1 MHKSRRVR
9 YLLDEIVKVVE
20 HKKIFERNKRSVET
34 KILGVLL
41 YHRGLSYRD
50 TGKIL
55 GVIEPASYEAV
66 HYWYKQFRE
75 LFAVGC
81 KDRRAFA
88 LDETKVKLE
97 GKQVYLWTAVDV
109 DTKEVIM
116 VYLSR
121 TRCGLDT
128 YSFLKKVLRFCLNKP
143 LAIGDKAT
151 WYPWAI
157 QRLGLKFKHETFGE
171 RNAVEQW
178 YSPFKHRVKR
188 FWKRFP
194 FHSTNTS
201 ILGWCLSYVVLSKIW
216 RCLF

>member
-1 MHKSRRVR
+1 MHNSRRVG
-9 YLLDEIVKVVE
+9 YLLDEMVKIVK
-20 HKKIFERNKRSVET
+20 HKKIFKRNKRNVET
-34 KILGVLL
+34 KILGVLF

-75 LFAVGC
+75 LFVVCC
-81 KDRRAFA
+81 KERRTFA
-88 LDETKVKLE
+88 IDETKVKLE

-109 DTKEVIM
+109 DTKEVIA

-128 YSFLKKVLRFCLNKP
+128 YSFLKKVLRFCSNKP
-143 LAIGDKAT
+143 LVIGDKAT

-157 QRLGLKFKHETFGE
+157 KRLGLRFKHETFGE